1 MGRIVK
7 KRLRLRPRAGGI
19 SIDRWINF
27 VVGEVADDE
36 LLNLRGAVFEVASEW
51 DIKREM
57 RGLRALAEEARAEG
71 REAEFLDALDA
82 RAAPA
87 EPGSGPTF
95 AEFAE
100 EWEEVALIADNVTA
114 AELESTRSILR
125 LHLVPFFGSCRI
137 ASIDRRRIDRFKAR
151 QRRASHQFGVGYAA
165 STINNQLSVLRRV
178 LARAQAYGLIE
189 QVPMDESVWM
199 RTERVEDDENWLPAA
214 DEQRLAAFLWE
225 NRHERP
231 RRYLALLTQLMA
243 GLRFSELRALEKSDL
258 DVQAGGV
265 HIRRSRS
272 RQVTGT
278 PKNKRARFQPLPAE
292 LVDALRRYLLST
304 EGQLLFTGIHGGHL
318 SNNVLNRWLRAA
330 CRAAGVREVS
340 SHGLRRTA
348 GSSYGLMGV
357 SQKGIASMLGHR
369 DSKATERYVRVH
381 DGHRRRLVDDRWSR
395 LGGAES

>member
-1 MGRIVK
+1 MGKIIK
-7 KRLRLRPRAGGI
+7 KRLRLRPRPGGI

-27 VVGEVADDE
+27 VVGDVDDE
-36 LLNLRGAVFEVASEW
+36 QVSALRGVVFDVASER
-51 DIKREM
+51 DVRREM
-57 RGLRALAEEARAEG
+57 RVLREMAEEARADS
-71 REAEFLDALDA
+71 READFLDALDA
-82 RAAPA
+82 RMAP
-87 EPGSGPTF
+87 EGPVTGPTF

-100 EWEEVALIADNVTA
+100 EWEQVALIADNVTA

-125 LHLVPFFGSCRI
+125 LHLVPFFGSCRLG
-137 ASIDRRRIDRFKAR
+137 AIDRRRVDRFKAQQR
-151 QRRASHQFGVGYAA
+151 QAPHQFGVGYAA

-178 LARAQAYGLIE
+178 LSRAQAYGLIE
-189 QVPMDESVWM
+189 QVPMDGSVWM
-199 RTERVEDDENWLPAA
+199 RTERIEDESNWLPGE
-214 DEQRLAAFLWE
+214 DEQRLMQSLWE
-225 NRHERP
+225 NRDARP
-231 RRYLALLTQLMA
+231 QRCLVLLTQLIA

-258 DVQAGGV
+258 DIQAGGL

-292 LVDALRRYLLST
+292 LVDALRRYMLST
-304 EGQLLFTGIHGGHL
+304 DGQLLFTGIHGGHL

-330 CRAAGVREVS
+330 CREAGVREVS

-357 SQKGIASMLGHR
+357 SQKGIASMLGHQ
-369 DSKATERYVRVH
+369 DTQATERYVRVH

-395 LGGAES
+395 LGGAET

>member
-36 LLNLRGAVFEVASEW
+36 LLNLRGAVFEVPSEW

-214 DEQRLAAFLWE
+214 DEQRLAVYLWG
-225 NRHERP
+225 NRHEQP

-243 GLRFSELRALEKSDL
+243 GLQRAARAGEVGSRRSGGRGAYPSVAVTAGDG
-258 DVQAGGV
+258 DAEEQAGPVSAVADRAGRRAAAV
-265 HIRRSRS
+265 SALDRGSVALHRDPRRSPEQQR
-272 RQVTGT
+272 
-278 PKNKRARFQPLPAE
+278 PQP
-292 LVDALRRYLLST
+292 VV
-304 EGQLLFTGIHGGHL
+304 EGGVPGG
-318 SNNVLNRWLRAA
+318 
-330 CRAAGVREVS
+330 
-340 SHGLRRTA
+340 
-348 GSSYGLMGV
+348 
-357 SQKGIASMLGHR
+357 
-369 DSKATERYVRVH
+369 
-381 DGHRRRLVDDRWSR
+381 
-395 LGGAES
+395 GGP